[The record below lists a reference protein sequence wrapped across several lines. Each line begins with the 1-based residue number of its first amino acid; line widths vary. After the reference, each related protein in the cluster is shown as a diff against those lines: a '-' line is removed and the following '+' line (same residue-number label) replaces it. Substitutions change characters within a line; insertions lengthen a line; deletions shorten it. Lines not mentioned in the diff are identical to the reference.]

1 MTNKIVYTKIFL
13 QQIDESTNDATV
25 DDYIHRWWQNTRSKD
40 QGGLRL
46 TDEGFD
52 LLKKIDVS
60 VYEISFPPDMP
71 FTTKTIIFLD
81 KFIECPY
88 YITKSSI
95 FVTDQKKSIEL
106 TLFSGD
112 IRKYGIAKALSKT
125 RNNL

>member
-1 MTNKIVYTKIFL
+1 MKINK
-13 QQIDESTNDATV
+13 
-25 DDYIHRWWQNTRSKD
+25 NTS
-40 QGGLRL
+40 L
-46 TDEGFD
+46 
-52 LLKKIDVS
+52 
-60 VYEISFPPDMP
+60 P
-71 FTTKTIIFLD
+71 LD

-112 IRKYGIAKALSKT
+112 IRKYGIAKALSKS

>member
-1 MTNKIVYTKIFL
+1 M
-13 QQIDESTNDATV
+13 S
-25 DDYIHRWWQNTRSKD
+25 RSLKK
-40 QGGLRL
+40 GP
-46 TDEGFD
+46 FVAYH
-52 LLKKIDVS
+52 LLKKIDIS
-60 VYEISFPPDMP
+60 VYEITFPPDMP

-112 IRKYGIAKALSKT
+112 IRKYGIAKALSKS